1 MSDFWGYVQWRNFM
15 SIIDKA
21 KIACENAGMDVS
33 DHFADIR
40 KMIGFRKGGQRDVET
55 MHVITH
61 RKVFG

>member
-1 MSDFWGYVQWRNFM
+1 MFFLSF
-15 SIIDKA
+15 
-21 KIACENAGMDVS
+21 ACNYRAQGACPPVHA
-33 DHFADIR
+33 DHFADVR

>member
-33 DHFADIR
+33 DHFADVS
-40 KMIGFRKGGQRDVET
+40 KMIGLGKGGR
-55 MHVITH
+55 
-61 RKVFG
+61 

>member
-1 MSDFWGYVQWRNFM
+1 MRKDTESRGSLCF
-15 SIIDKA
+15 IDKA
-21 KIACENAGMDVS
+21 KIGCENTGMDVS
-33 DHFADIR
+33 DHFADVR